1 MRVGLRDGDKVIL
14 LSGEGWGKSLVTT
27 GKYFEILF
35 ITFQNLNKKL
45 KILLRSGKVHYGGRG
60 GMIHSCIPFL
70 STIEHDCK
78 YFGRNAW
85 YSPRTEIFHCK
96 REKWGPYNE
105 TKTLSMSEGQ
115 ALICTLMKIQ
125 KSIIWFFGFFWHKL
139 LYITPPKFCFS
150 ICQILGPPSP
160 RLLIYVNVPKL
171 KTPKTAPNLR
181 WNFNQRC

>member
-35 ITFQNLNKKL
+35 ITFQNLNKNWKT
-45 KILLRSGKVHYGGRG
+45 LLRSLNVHYGGG
-60 GMIHSCIPFL
+60 GMIHSCTPFL
-70 STIEHDCK
+70 STVEHDCK

-105 TKTLSMSEGQ
+105 TKTLSMSE
-115 ALICTLMKIQ
+115 ALICTLMTIQ
-125 KSIIWFFGFFWHKL
+125 KSII
-139 LYITPPKFCFS
+139 
-150 ICQILGPPSP
+150 
-160 RLLIYVNVPKL
+160 LIF
-171 KTPKTAPNLR
+171 
-181 WNFNQRC
+181 WNFLT